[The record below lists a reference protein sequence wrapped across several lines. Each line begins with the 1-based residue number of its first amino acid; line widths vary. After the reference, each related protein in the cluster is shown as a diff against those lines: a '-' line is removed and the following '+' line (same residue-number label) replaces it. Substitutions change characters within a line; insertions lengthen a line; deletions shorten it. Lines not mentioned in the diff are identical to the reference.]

1 MKFVRENLMTLL
13 ILLGVGLFTLL
24 SFLDNPSSDYL
35 VCGLF
40 AMGAILIF
48 IIVMNL
54 IDYAS
59 RTEYLDD
66 VEFWFN
72 RRGNR

>member
-1 MKFVRENLMTLL
+1 MKFVRDNLMTIL
-13 ILLGVGLFTLL
+13 ILLGAGIFTFL
-24 SFLDNPSSDYL
+24 SFLDNPRSDYL

-40 AMGAILIF
+40 AMIAILIF
-48 IIVMNL
+48 ILVMNL

-59 RTEYLDD
+59 RTEDLDD
-66 VEFWFN
+66 VEVWFN